1 MQRGWG
7 IPLVS
12 DKGLLYLF
20 TTEETMDEMTDEFS
34 DSRESLPL
42 PCAASKVMPTWF
54 RSGIGKPKALG

>member
-1 MQRGWG
+1 M
-7 IPLVS
+7 S